1 MTPRSCFEYIT
12 KLLGNSEST
21 MRKKALEILCET
33 MKDHVSVKKRKEKR
47 ELDPNSNSNELH
59 LDDTA
64 LKSFQKMCV
73 EIVQIVDGSNDEA
86 NASLKLAALSTLD
99 ILAHR
104 FSSNHSVFIMR
115 LASVTKGISSVN
127 MSVSSSYLKT
137 TGTLVNVLGP
147 KALAELP
154 CMMENVTKKS
164 REISVG
170 SNLKSRSAEFTS
182 ILLSILVTLEA
193 VVEKLGGFLNLY
205 LGDLIELMVLHPAYV
220 SGSDLKLRTR
230 AHLVQKLLT
239 NKIPIRLTLQPL
251 LKIFSGAVKS
261 GDSSLVITFQM
272 LVDLV
277 SEMDRTSISDSY
289 AKFFDQCMV
298 GLELHRQHPVTV
310 QTINVVEKSVI
321 DAIVSLT
328 MKLTENMFKTLFAK
342 SIEWAEAQFQDVVG
356 SGTSNIDR
364 AISFY
369 NLVNKLVENH
379 RSLFVPYFKH
389 LVKSCVELLSD
400 SADFT
405 SSNLVRKKKKDKVQE
420 DGNLGNIVLSLKSR
434 NLRALILSSLHKCF
448 LHDTGRQKFPDSSN
462 FQVLLKPIVSQLVIE
477 PPTSIEE
484 HPDVPSLEEV
494 DDLLVNCIG
503 QMVVTAGTDLL
514 WKPLNHE
521 DDKFPGD
528 RQDRTRPEGKLL
540 NKLDIYRRFAS
551 SSIPRKEQHG
561 AGEPTNILS
570 QWTARGRPLNWNL
583 TLELLQSWN
592 EVHPGRVPFISSD

>member
-1 MTPRSCFEYIT
+1 MNIVVCFLQRELGELVEEVVFLLQVVENRRKQIGIPVASWKEFKACVHAILKTITRSMTPTTCFEYIT
-12 KLLGNSEST
+12 KLLGNSESS

-64 LKSFQKMCV
+64 LKSFQKMCA

-104 FSSNHSVFIMR
+104 FSSNHSVFGMC
-115 LASVTKGISSVN
+115 LASVTKGISSEN
-127 MSVSSSYLKT
+127 MSVSSSCLKT

-154 CMMENVTKKS
+154 CMMENVIMKS

-170 SNLKSRSAEFTS
+170 SNLKSRSAEVIS

-193 VVEKLGGFLNLY
+193 VVEKLGGFLNPY
-205 LGDLIELMVLHPAYV
+205 LGDLIELM
-220 SGSDLKLRTR
+220 
-230 AHLVQKLLT
+230 
-239 NKIPIRLTLQPL
+239 IRLTLQPL

-272 LVDLV
+272 LADLV
-277 SEMDRTSISDSY
+277 SKMDRTSISGSY
-289 AKFFDQCMV
+289 AKIFDQCMV
-298 GLELHRQHPVTV
+298 GLDLRRQHPVTV

-328 MKLTENMFKTLFAK
+328 MKFTENMFKPLFAK
-342 SIEWAEAQFQDVVG
+342 SIEWAETQFQDVAG

-364 AISFY
+364 AIQFY

-389 LVKSCVELLSD
+389 LVKSCAELLSD

-405 SSNLVRKKKKDKVQE
+405 ASNLVRKKKKARVQE
-420 DGNLGNIVLSLKSR
+420 DGNLGNSILSLKSWH
-434 NLRALILSSLHKCF
+434 LRALILSSLHKCF
-448 LHDTGRQKFPDSSN
+448 LHDTGRQKFLDTSN
-462 FQVLLKPIVSQLVIE
+462 FQVSESYFLIAVF
-477 PPTSIEE
+477 
-484 HPDVPSLEEV
+484 
-494 DDLLVNCIG
+494 
-503 QMVVTAGTDLL
+503 MV
-514 WKPLNHE
+514 
-521 DDKFPGD
+521 
-528 RQDRTRPEGKLL
+528 
-540 NKLDIYRRFAS
+540 
-551 SSIPRKEQHG
+551 HG
-561 AGEPTNILS
+561 FFSN
-570 QWTARGRPLNWNL
+570 
-583 TLELLQSWN
+583 
-592 EVHPGRVPFISSD
+592 